1 MSAIE
6 ISSAIK
12 DRILRDVGPFFCL
25 FDKIITRDDMVFDYA
40 SFNEGIIKAEF
51 YVKPIQKLNKI
62 HFVEA
67 LDFLEM
73 DSKAEF
79 KMLKKKNNE
88 NVRFFYNN
96 RKVD

>member
-12 DRILRDVGPFFCL
+12 DRILRDVGPLFCL
-25 FDKIITRDDMVFDYA
+25 FDRIVTRDDMVFDYA

-51 YVKPIQKLNKI
+51 YIKDINKLNKI

-67 LDFLEM
+67 VDFTGM
-73 DSKAEF
+73 DGKAEF
-79 KMLKKKNNE
+79 RMLKKRDGE

-96 RKVD
+96 RVK